1 MTLAE
6 AEADERFEQ
15 FKFMSML
22 DLASYIAKC
31 TKYIANNSPDYEV
44 TEYLDAAKLI
54 NAKRSG
60 VPLQEESK

>member
-22 DLASYIAKC
+22 DLATYIAKC

-44 TEYLDAAKLI
+44 SEYLEAAQLI
-54 NAKRSG
+54 NKSRAGIKD
-60 VPLQEESK
+60 EESA

>member
-22 DLASYIAKC
+22 DLATYIAKC

-44 TEYLDAAKLI
+44 SEYLEAAQLI
-54 NAKRSG
+54 NKSRSG
-60 VPLQEESK
+60 IKEEESL